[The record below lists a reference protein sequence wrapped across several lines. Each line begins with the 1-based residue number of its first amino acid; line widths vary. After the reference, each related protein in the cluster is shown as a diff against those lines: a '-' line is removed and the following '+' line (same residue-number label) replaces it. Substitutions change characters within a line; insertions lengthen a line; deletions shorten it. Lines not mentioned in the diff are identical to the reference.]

1 MPLTINTLIPLI
13 TFIFYGVLY
22 AITVI
27 SRSNTQVQ
35 GRKAF
40 RFFLLLMLFWSLS
53 AFFTFVDLNNTT
65 FWMRALG
72 FSAFGSSIALIRF
85 VQVVLRRKWPWMTYV
100 YLYGAV
106 GLIVALFTD
115 LLIKEASIQN
125 GVLIY
130 QFGPVISVLAI
141 SGYFF
146 NLFGLFQLLR
156 NFRLTEDLQQRNRM
170 RYLILG
176 VGIILIINLVNFT
189 PLGKYPIDIAGNSLS
204 AMAFAYAILRHQL
217 LDIRVVIRKSLLYSI
232 PTIMIGTGYF
242 LIITLALTVFNFYS
256 GLQIFGLS
264 LLVAI
269 LTALLSQPL
278 RDKAQSWIDRLFFR
292 EKFDS
297 SQMLQ
302 RLSSNAATMLDLEKI
317 TNMILEEI
325 TTTLHIQ
332 NAAFF
337 LKKDEQEGFFLS
349 ISTGLEPYIKMRLG
363 NNHPIVMWLSNQNQ
377 ELAKNDL
384 EIVPRFKALWWQERH
399 DLEQI
404 DAELYIPLKVKGE
417 LVGIFVVG
425 RKLSEENYSQDDI
438 LFLRTVA
445 NQTAVAIE
453 NARLYSAEQNRRK
466 ELGKLYSMS
475 QMLVASDDVE
485 TVLKTITHYATESI
499 NVTFSKIL
507 IENDGGDYICRA
519 SYPSRDLGEE
529 LEVRLIDHD
538 ILSPFIEKMFK
549 VNKPVILERSDP
561 YISGEIKNALSL
573 DIANNVCIHPLKV
586 VDEFIG
592 LLILGEERKKS
603 REPFDS
609 NKLQLISLIADQAS
623 SAIRRAG
630 LHEQLE
636 ENFIETVVALANAVD
651 ARDTYTDDH
660 SLRMENLAEKV
671 SRVFGFSENEIQA
684 LRWAARLHD
693 IGKIGISD
701 GILNKPG
708 PLSDE
713 EWKIMRNHPDIGSDI
728 LAPIKKMTLVRPLI
742 RSHHEKYDGTG
753 YPDGLKGE
761 EIPLGSRILSVVDSY
776 VAITDN
782 RVYRK
787 RRSYEEALKEL
798 ISNKGSQFDPKVVD
812 VFIGIMQEQVKQEIS

>member
-1 MPLTINTLIPLI
+1 MPLTASTLIPLI
-13 TFIFYGVLY
+13 TFVLYGVLY
-22 AITVI
+22 LVTII
-27 SRSNTQVQ
+27 SKSNTQVQ
-35 GRKAF
+35 ERNAF
-40 RFFLLLMLFWSLS
+40 RFYLLLMLLWSMS
-53 AFFTFVDLNNTT
+53 AFFVFVDLSHTT
-65 FWMRALG
+65 FWFRIMV
-72 FSAFGSSIALIRF
+72 FSAFGSAVVLIRF
-85 VQVVLRRKWPWMTYV
+85 VNVVLRKKWNWIIWVYV
-100 YLYGAV
+100 YGITGMILS
-106 GLIVALFTD
+106 LFTD
-115 LLIKEASIQN
+115 LVIKSASIHS
-125 GVLIY
+125 GVLEYNFGILITVIAAPGYLLNIFSLY
-130 QFGPVISVLAI
+130 QLILG
-141 SGYFF
+141 
-146 NLFGLFQLLR
+146 
-156 NFRLTEDLQQRNRM
+156 FRYTEDIQQRNRL

-176 VGIILIINLVNFT
+176 VSIILAVNLINFT
-189 PLGKYPIDIAGNSLS
+189 PLGKYPIDIAGNSLT
-204 AMAFAYAILRHQL
+204 AIVFAYAILRHQL
-217 LDIRVVIRKSLLYSI
+217 LDIKVVVRKSLLYTI
-232 PTIMIGTGYF
+232 PTILIGTGYF
-242 LIITLALTVFNFYS
+242 LIITLALSVFNLYS

-264 LLVAI
+264 LIVAV
-269 LTALLSQPL
+269 LTAVISQPL

-302 RLSSNAATMLDLEKI
+302 RISSNAATMLDLEKI
-317 TNMILEEI
+317 TNMILEEL

-337 LKKDEQEGFFLS
+337 LKKDDQEGFFLS

-363 NNHPIVMWLSNQNQ
+363 NNHPIVMWLSNQDR

-466 ELGKLYSMS
+466 ELGKLYNMS

-485 TVLKTITHYATESI
+485 TVLKTITQYATESI
-499 NVTFSKIL
+499 NVTFSRIL

-519 SYPSRDLGEE
+519 SYPSRDIGKEFE
-529 LEVRLIDHD
+529 IKSIDHA

-549 VNKPVILERSDP
+549 VNKPVVLERTDP
-561 YISGEIKNALSL
+561 YISEEIKLALFL
-573 DIANNVCIHPLKV
+573 DVANNICIHPLKV
-586 VDEFIG
+586 ADEFIG

-603 REPFDS
+603 REPFDA
-609 NKLQLISLIADQAS
+609 NKLQLVSLISDQAS
-623 SAIRRAG
+623 SALRRAG

-651 ARDTYTDDH
+651 ARDTYTQDH
-660 SLRMENLAEKV
+660 SLRMEDLAEKV
-671 SRVFGFSENEIQA
+671 SREFGFNEIEIQA

-713 EWKIMRNHPDIGSDI
+713 EWVIMKSHPDIGSEI
-728 LAPIKKMTLVRPLI
+728 LAPIKKMTHVRPLI
-742 RSHHEKYDGTG
+742 RSHHERYDGTG

-761 EIPLGSRILSVVDSY
+761 EIPLGSRILTVVDSY
-776 VAITDN
+776 IAITDD

-787 RRSYEEALKEL
+787 RRSREEAIQEL
-798 ISNKGSQFDPKVVD
+798 QKNKGSQFDPKVVD
-812 VFIGIMQEQVKQEIS
+812 VIIGILNGKKK